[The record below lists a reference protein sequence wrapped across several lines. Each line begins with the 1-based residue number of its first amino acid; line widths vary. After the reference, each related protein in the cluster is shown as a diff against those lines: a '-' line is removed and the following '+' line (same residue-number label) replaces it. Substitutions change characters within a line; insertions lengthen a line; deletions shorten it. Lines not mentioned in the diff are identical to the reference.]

1 MKDIALERREGIKRK
16 EGIRRKIRRR
26 GGRGTN
32 TGDLNTLGK
41 IVSVVKLYIFQG
53 ERQGAGKDKGEGAA
67 TEICD

>member
-1 MKDIALERREGIKRK
+1 MKDIALERREGRRRK

-41 IVSVVKLYIFQG
+41 KVSVVKLYIFQG
-53 ERQGAGKDKGEGAA
+53 ERQRAGKD
-67 TEICD
+67 